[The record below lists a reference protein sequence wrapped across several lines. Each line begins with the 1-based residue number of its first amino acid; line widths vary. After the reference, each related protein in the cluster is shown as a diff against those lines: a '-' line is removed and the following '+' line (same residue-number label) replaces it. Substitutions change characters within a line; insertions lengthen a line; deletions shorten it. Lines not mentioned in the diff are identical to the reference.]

1 MSLYERIEEANPNQ
15 HNLVLKVLDGE
26 EIGQAALVS
35 DRKLVWESEEVGFFS
50 RHLEAVEQIE
60 ESGIV
65 ELGGVRLF
73 CEILANEKKFVIC
86 GGGHVS
92 IPIIRIGR
100 MIGCKV
106 TVLEDRP
113 KFADNARKA
122 GADLVICEPFEQG
135 LEKIEGDEDTFFII
149 VTRGHRYDQECLRSI
164 CRKRHAY
171 IGMIGSRRR
180 VALVKQTML
189 DEGADPEVIGKVY
202 TPIGLNIGAETPEE
216 IAVAIV
222 AEIIEVKNKKQKRNS
237 GYSEDIMESILYD
250 AKKERKVLAT
260 IVSRKGSAPRMTGTK
275 MLICPDGKCIGTIG
289 GGCAESNIL
298 QKALVMLRA
307 DEEAARIYHVDMT
320 GSEAEDEGMVCGG
333 VIDVLLEIV

>member
-1 MSLYERIEEANPNQ
+1 MSLYESIEVANSNQ

-26 EIGQAALVS
+26 EIGQSALIS
-35 DRKLVWESEEVGFFS
+35 DHELVWESEEFGFFS
-50 RHLEAVEQIE
+50 RHLEEVEKIND
-60 ESGIV
+60 SGTL
-65 ELGGVRLF
+65 ELDGVHLF
-73 CEILANEKKFVIC
+73 CEVLAHEKKFVIC

-92 IPIIRIGR
+92 IPIIKIGR

-113 KFADNARKA
+113 KFADHARSA
-122 GADLVICEPFEQG
+122 GADRVICEPFEQG
-135 LEKIEGDEDTFFII
+135 LEKIEGDADTFFII

-164 CRKRHAY
+164 CRKKHAY

-180 VALVKQTML
+180 VAMVKQTML
-189 DEGADPEVIGKVY
+189 DEGADPEIINNVY

-237 GYSEDIMESILYD
+237 GYAQDIMDAILYD
-250 AKKERKVLAT
+250 TKKEKKVLAT
-260 IVSRKGSAPRMTGTK
+260 IVARKGSAPRTTGTK
-275 MLICPDGKCIGTIG
+275 MLVCPDGRCIGTIG

-298 QKALVMLRA
+298 QKALMMLRT
-307 DEEAARIYHVDMT
+307 EEKIRICHVDMT

-333 VIDVLLEIV
+333 VIDVLLEMV